1 MQEDKF
7 KDGLDKQARQ
17 RALEAHGKG
26 SGFGGEFVRLPAIYR
41 EKLSKP
47 MPDGSIKQH
56 PSKTYLSTIK
66 AIFVTERLNDVFGIG
81 GWDFESEIIDVRE
94 LDGGKIVVVAAGRIY
109 LREFDLYSP
118 IQYGGHDGKVSEMG
132 DIYKSAITDCQGKC
146 ASLFEIGIQVFKGV
160 PNSKEKNVSKRLDPK
175 PAPPAEPIENPQ
187 GMEKPSYEPIEDE
200 PAPEVTDMEKLRERH
215 VELFG
220 KKANANISLKK
231 LKMKIAEE
239 EEKLAKEEEETFSNQ
254 EPPADPI
261 QPNTDFEP
269 VNEEPPANDPKDF
282 EPIDEEPIEVEEITA
297 LDVAKA
303 KTDEFVDADA
313 LKESA
318 NSLVFD
324 AQMDGCSPVDIAEL
338 KDYIKASYKELRNV
352 G

>member
-1 MQEDKF
+1 
-7 KDGLDKQARQ
+7 
-17 RALEAHGKG
+17 
-26 SGFGGEFVRLPAIYR
+26 
-41 EKLSKP
+41 
-47 MPDGSIKQH
+47 
-56 PSKTYLSTIK
+56 
-66 AIFVTERLNDVFGIG
+66 
-81 GWDFESEIIDVRE
+81 
-94 LDGGKIVVVAAGRIY
+94 
-109 LREFDLYSP
+109 
-118 IQYGGHDGKVSEMG
+118 
-132 DIYKSAITDCQGKC
+132 
-146 ASLFEIGIQVFKGV
+146 
-160 PNSKEKNVSKRLDPK
+160 
-175 PAPPAEPIENPQ
+175 
-187 GMEKPSYEPIEDE
+187 
-200 PAPEVTDMEKLRERH
+200 
-215 VELFG
+215 
-220 KKANANISLKK
+220 LKK

-239 EEKLAKEEEETFSNQ
+239 EEKLAQQPEEQKSGAPDPL
-254 EPPADPI
+254 EPIPITVGGVDVSSPI

-324 AQMDGCSPVDIAEL
+324 AQMDGCSDEDIAEL